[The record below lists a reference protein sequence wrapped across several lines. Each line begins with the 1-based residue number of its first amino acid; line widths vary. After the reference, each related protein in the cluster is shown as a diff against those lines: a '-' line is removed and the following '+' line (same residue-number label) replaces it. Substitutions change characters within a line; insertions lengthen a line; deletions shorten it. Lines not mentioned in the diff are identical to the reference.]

1 MGGLF
6 VQNGLGATGSYG
18 SANNSCLREA
28 NEAEFANVVASLW
41 TVGTIQVGTT
51 TNATGPFSFVNL
63 KFGTYK
69 VRVTA
74 PAGPIPP
81 SRAPIPPAQAIP
93 ISMHEAKP
101 I

>member
-6 VQNGLGATGSYG
+6 VQNGLGAPGSYS
-18 SANNSCLREA
+18 SANNNCLQET

-41 TVGTIQVGTT
+41 TVGTIQVGPT
-51 TNATGPFSFVNL
+51 TNATGPVSLVNL

-74 PAGPIPP
+74 PAGPNPTIKGTEPTSATDSDIP
-81 SRAPIPPAQAIP
+81 A
-93 ISMHEAKP
+93 
-101 I
+101 